1 MIDGH
6 THAISADRRA
16 AGPLAGDIAIPA
28 RCTAEDLLGTL
39 DAHGVERAVVV
50 GVAGDEPYLARCLRR
65 HADRLTGIGL
75 LRPESTADPLEE
87 LRRQVGDVGVRGVR
101 LRGLGPVPGREVE
114 ESPLFPLLRHLQES
128 GLPLWL
134 LAQDARDETLP
145 RVLAALPRLTVVLN
159 HFGAAAQGAP
169 GVPGRPRL
177 GPPRLAGVGAAEIAR
192 TRLLARYPN
201 VHVLLSGQ
209 YAVSADDP
217 PYADLVAAA
226 RSLHEAYGAR
236 RLIWGSD
243 FPFVAGAAYAPQ
255 RDWVDLALPHLSGPE
270 RAAVLGGNVARLFP
284 G

>member
-6 THAISADRRA
+6 THAISAGRRA

-28 RCTAEDLLGTL
+28 ACTVEDLLGTL

-87 LRRQVGDVGVRGVR
+87 LRRQVGDTGVRGVR
-101 LRGLGPVPGREVE
+101 LRGLGPAPERGIE
-114 ESPLFPLLRHLQES
+114 ESPLFPLLRHLEES

-159 HFGAAAQGAP
+159 HFGAAAPGAPAPGSRP
-169 GVPGRPRL
+169 GVP
-177 GPPRLAGVGAAEIAR
+177 RLACVGAAEIAR

-217 PYADLVAAA
+217 PYADLAAAA
-226 RSLHEAYGAR
+226 RSLHEAYGTR

-255 RDWVDLALPHLSGPE
+255 RDWVDLALPHLPAPE